1 MVKVAQNGQQTRV
14 TVDPQHTGS
23 EVMAALEAHDPTWVR
38 KMRLMPD
45 GTILFQGNGQPIDL
59 ALITA
64 SREGQG
70 T

>member
-45 GTILFQGNGQPIDL
+45 GTILFQR
-59 ALITA
+59 T
-64 SREGQG
+64 
-70 T
+70 TY